1 MPAAD
6 AYLVNE
12 PAWCPGCGN
21 FAIREALAAALAELE
36 LAPHKV
42 LICSGIGQAAKIP
55 HYIKANGFNGLHGR
69 ALPPALGAKVA
80 NPELTVIVESGDGDT
95 YGEGGNHFIHNI
107 RRNPN
112 LAHFVHNNQVYGL
125 TKGQASPTSDPGMTT
140 GVQVGGVHTPPLN
153 PLGLAL
159 VMGAGFVARCFSGEK
174 EHLKDTM
181 KAAINFPGYALI
193 DILQPCVSFN
203 KINTHGWYKNR
214 VYYPEID
221 DQENFNRA
229 LELAGQW
236 GEKIPLGVFYNKP
249 RPTFESAQPALTGE
263 PLAFRSHDPR
273 DFSGLQKEFF

>member
-1 MPAAD
+1 
-6 AYLVNE
+6 
-12 PAWCPGCGN
+12 
-21 FAIREALAAALAELE
+21 
-36 LAPHKV
+36 
-42 LICSGIGQAAKIP
+42 
-55 HYIKANGFNGLHGR
+55 
-69 ALPPALGAKVA
+69 
-80 NPELTVIVESGDGDT
+80 
-95 YGEGGNHFIHNI
+95 
-107 RRNPN
+107 
-112 LAHFVHNNQVYGL
+112 
-125 TKGQASPTSDPGMTT
+125 
-140 GVQVGGVHTPPLN
+140 
-153 PLGLAL
+153 
-159 VMGAGFVARCFSGEK
+159 
-174 EHLKDTM
+174 M